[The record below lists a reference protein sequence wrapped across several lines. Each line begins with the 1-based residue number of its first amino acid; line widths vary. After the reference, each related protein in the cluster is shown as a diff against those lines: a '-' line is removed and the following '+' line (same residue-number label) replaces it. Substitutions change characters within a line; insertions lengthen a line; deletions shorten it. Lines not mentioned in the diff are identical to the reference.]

1 MSSLLDGVNASALG
15 LMAAVTVQLGAASL
29 RDLYTVAIASISVI
43 LLFRYKINST
53 WLIAGGALAGFF
65 ISFLSS
71 TGRITRKVFMNVP
84 LLTQQQGSVLQVTLN
99 RPEAFNALNLDMMN
113 RLAEILASAAT
124 DRSIKSLL
132 LTGNGKAFCAGG
144 DLKWI
149 SQQTQE
155 AGSVLYGLAP
165 QFHLSITE
173 IRRMEKPVVAAING
187 IAAGGG
193 FSLALACDFRVMA
206 ESAILRQ
213 AYTSSGLSIDGGG
226 SFALPRLVGLARA
239 MEIMA
244 FDHPISSVQALE
256 WGLVTRVVPDGEAV
270 SAAFAILNDL
280 AKTALHSFAWSK
292 KLMTN
297 SFNNT
302 LETQLE
308 WERQG
313 ISECAAH
320 PNGQEGIKAFV
331 EKRKPS
337 F

>member
-1 MSSLLDGVNASALG
+1 
-15 LMAAVTVQLGAASL
+15 
-29 RDLYTVAIASISVI
+29 
-43 LLFRYKINST
+43 
-53 WLIAGGALAGFF
+53 
-65 ISFLSS
+65 
-71 TGRITRKVFMNVP
+71 MNDPV
-84 LLTQQQGSVLQVTLN
+84 LTQQHGNILEIRLN
-99 RPEAFNALNLDMMN
+99 RPEVYNALDLDLMRM
-113 RLAEILASAAT
+113 LGEALSSVAADDT
-124 DRSIKSLL
+124 IQGVL
-132 LTGNGKAFCAGG
+132 LTGKGKAFCSGG

-149 SQQTQE
+149 SQQTGDI
-155 AGSVLYGLAP
+155 GSVLHRLAP

-193 FSLALACDFRVMA
+193 FSLALACDFRVMSQ
-206 ESAILRQ
+206 SALLRQ

-244 FDHPISSVQALE
+244 FDNPISSAQAVQ
-256 WGLVTRVVPDGEAV
+256 WGLVTKVVPDEDVFSEAL
-270 SAAFAILNDL
+270 AMLNTL
-280 AKTALHSFAWSK
+280 TQGALHSFAWSK
-292 KLMTN
+292 KLMTD

-308 WERQG
+308 LERQG

-320 PNGQEGIKAFV
+320 PNGREGIKAFI

>member
-1 MSSLLDGVNASALG
+1 MSD
-15 LMAAVTVQLGAASL
+15 AV
-29 RDLYTVAIASISVI
+29 
-43 LLFRYKINST
+43 
-53 WLIAGGALAGFF
+53 
-65 ISFLSS
+65 
-71 TGRITRKVFMNVP
+71 
-84 LLTQQQGSVLQVTLN
+84 LTQQQENVLEITLN
-99 RPEAFNALNLDMMN
+99 RPDAYNALNLDMMKM
-113 RLAEILASAAT
+113 LAEALSFAAADPT
-124 DRSIKSLL
+124 IEGVII
-132 LTGNGKAFCAGG
+132 TGSGKAFCAGG

-149 SQQTQE
+149 SQQAEE
-155 AGSVLYGLAP
+155 AGSVLYMLAP

-193 FSLALACDFRVMA
+193 FSLALACDFRVMGK
-206 ESAILRQ
+206 SATLRQ

-226 SFALPRLVGLARA
+226 SFALPRIVGLARA

-244 FDHPISSVQALE
+244 FDEPISAEQALA
-256 WGLVTRVVPDGEAV
+256 WGLVTRLVPDADVLPEAL
-270 SAAFAILNDL
+270 AILNSL
-280 AKTALHSFAWSK
+280 TKGAQHSFAWSK
-292 KLMTN
+292 KLMMN

-320 PNGQEGIKAFV
+320 PDGQDGIKAFV

-337 F
+337 FSSANL